1 MHTVTGM
8 SQYDTSD
15 THLRNPVNT
24 VDNPES
30 PPARALVPN
39 TGIPVLQST
48 ITGRSRQIIPAR
60 LAISLYFTRGKY
72 AWCTTSLITADQ
84 ESIDQEY

>member
-48 ITGRSRQIIPAR
+48 ITGRSRQIIPSKTR
-60 LAISLYFTRGKY
+60 HFIVLYTWSISLVYH
-72 AWCTTSLITADQ
+72 ITD
-84 ESIDQEY
+84 YY